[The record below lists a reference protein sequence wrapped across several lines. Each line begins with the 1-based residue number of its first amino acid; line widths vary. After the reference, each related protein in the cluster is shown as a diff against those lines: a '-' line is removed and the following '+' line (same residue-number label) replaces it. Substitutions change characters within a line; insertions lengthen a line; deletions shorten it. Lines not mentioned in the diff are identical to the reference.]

1 MREDDRDLSDE
12 ERRALR
18 ALAEGPEP
26 PPALEAATMRRLA
39 EAGLISEARLVSARV
54 RTPGWGPRLAAAA
67 AALVLFG
74 LGLAVGTRRAAAPH
88 AAVPETPRFV
98 LLLYDAPDENALTD
112 AQMEARVDEYRNWAR
127 GVRASGR
134 EIAGE
139 KLEPEARFV
148 EPGPPVGAGAGWPLG
163 GYFVITARDLDA
175 AVDVARSC
183 PHLRH
188 GGRVE
193 VRAIART

>member
-18 ALAEGPEP
+18 ALAGGPEP
-26 PPALEAATMRRLA
+26 PPALEAATVRRLA
-39 EAGLISEARLVSARV
+39 QEGLVTAHR
-54 RTPGWGPRLAAAA
+54 PGWGMRLAAAA
-67 AALVLFG
+67 AAVALFG
-74 LGLAVGTRRAAAPH
+74 LGLAVGARRAAPH
-88 AAVPETPRFV
+88 AAVPGAPRFV
-98 LLLYDAPDENALTD
+98 LLLYDAPDERALTD
-112 AQMEARVDEYRNWAR
+112 GQMQARVEEYRNWAR
-127 GVRASGR
+127 DVRASGR

-139 KLEPEARFV
+139 KLEPDAR
-148 EPGPPVGAGAGWPLG
+148 PLGPSEGAGAGWPLG

>member
-1 MREDDRDLSDE
+1 MSDGSEDGRDWSGE
-12 ERRALR
+12 ERRALG

-26 PPALEAATMRRLA
+26 PAALEDATVRRLA
-39 EAGLISEARLVSARV
+39 EAGLLGRRRAGWRV
-54 RTPGWGPRLAAAA
+54 RLAAAA
-67 AALVLFG
+67 AALALFA
-74 LGLAVGTRRAAAPH
+74 LGVAVGSRRGSPGTTPASG
-88 AAVPETPRFV
+88 TPRFV
-98 LLLYDAPDENALTD
+98 LLLYDAPDEKALTD
-112 AQMEARVDEYRNWAR
+112 AQMEARVAEYRSWAR

-139 KLEPEARFV
+139 KLEPQAL
-148 EPGPPVGAGAGWPLG
+148 PLGPPEGAGTGWPLG
-163 GYFVITARDLDA
+163 GYFVISAKDLDA

-183 PHLRH
+183 PHLKH